1 MRWLGALSLGLVA
14 CDDAQA
20 PSARATPGASAS
32 ASASVLPVSANASE
46 ALDRLRSSELRRDSR
61 AVRSEDLSHR
71 EPAVRRGAA
80 RALARIADGHA
91 VDPLRKLLRDEDTA
105 VVSWAAYGL
114 GYTCAGRE
122 SKLVPELVLRA
133 ASWAAQA
140 GQTGQAEQ
148 LTTDRQRSPLSAIA
162 QALARCGTSEAERS
176 LRAWL
181 NQPALADEA
190 ALALG
195 TLAGYHERLEDAS
208 LVALL
213 DIAARPEH
221 SPTHALYAFTRLP
234 ALGATV
240 QERLRKLATAALGQS
255 GLRRTLAIRA
265 LGVAGEPG
273 VEPLK
278 GVLLDVN
285 ATSNDQIAASLGLRR
300 LGDAGELALEQV
312 LGELVRRELGSK
324 PQFSSVFGVLLTTL
338 EGINLPLGPAK
349 QALTQLQELPLPGT
363 DAPASRRR
371 VVTLR
376 CRAAALIAGSSSAAR
391 HLLECDPAPNGV
403 TGQLARISALDRAP
417 LEAAR
422 LRSWERF
429 TNAAEPSVRQA
440 ALRLLGTHA
449 EVSEASRI
457 LAKALGAAEAGTVA
471 TAAQILAAFP
481 ERGAAE
487 AGGAGASPELIQAF
501 QSALSAAEKRVSV
514 EALSALIDAA
524 GSLELLSAKPALDR
538 HCASDQPTL
547 RLHAER
553 ALQRLGDKAR
563 RCESFTPPASLPAE
577 AARAAK
583 LRAPVKLVF
592 TTDVVELS
600 LTLDP
605 SEAPLAVQ
613 RILDLVESGYYDQMT
628 VHRVVPGF
636 VVQFGDK
643 LGDGFGDAGRATLRC
658 ETGLRPFEPLDA
670 GMALAGRDTAASQIF
685 VALDRYPRL
694 DGDYAWV
701 GHASKEWSQLAQGDR
716 ILKVRIQR

>member
-1 MRWLGALSLGLVA
+1 
-14 CDDAQA
+14 
-20 PSARATPGASAS
+20 
-32 ASASVLPVSANASE
+32 
-46 ALDRLRSSELRRDSR
+46 
-61 AVRSEDLSHR
+61 
-71 EPAVRRGAA
+71 VRRAAA

-91 VDPLRKLLRDEDTA
+91 VEPLRKLLRDEDAA

-114 GYTCAGRE
+114 GYSCAGRE
-122 SKLVPELVLRA
+122 PKLVPDLVLRA

-140 GQTGQAEQ
+140 EQ
-148 LTTDRQRSPLSAIA
+148 LTADRQRSPLAAIA
-162 QALARCGTSEAERS
+162 QALGRCGTSEAERS

-213 DIAARPEH
+213 DVAARPEP

-255 GLRRTLAIRA
+255 GLRRTFAIRA
-265 LGVAGEPG
+265 LGVAGELG

-278 GVLLDVN
+278 GVLLDVK
-285 ATSNDQIAASLGLRR
+285 AAPNDQIAASLSLRR

-324 PQFSSVFGVLLTTL
+324 PAFSHVFGVLLTTL
-338 EGINLPLGPAK
+338 EGINLPLGPGK
-349 QALTQLQELPLPGT
+349 QALTQLQELALPSAE
-363 DAPASRRR
+363 APASRRR

-391 HLLECDPAPNGV
+391 HLLECDPEPNGV

-417 LEAAR
+417 LEGAR

-429 TNAAEPSVRQA
+429 TNAEQPSVRQA
-440 ALRLLGTHA
+440 ALRLLATHP
-449 EVSEASRI
+449 EVGEASRI
-457 LAKALGAAEAGTVA
+457 LSKALGAAEAGSVA
-471 TAAQILAAFP
+471 TAAQLLAAFP

-487 AGGAGASPELIQAF
+487 SGGGASPELIQAL
-501 QSALSAAEKRVSV
+501 QAALTATEKRASV

-524 GSLELLSAKPALDR
+524 GSLELLGAKPALDR

-583 LRAPVKLVF
+583 LHEQVLLVF

-605 SEAPLAVQ
+605 AEAPIAVQ
-613 RILDLVESGYYDQMT
+613 RIVDLVESRYYDQMA

-643 LGDGFGDAGRATLRC
+643 LGDGFGDAGRTTLRC
-658 ETGLRPFEPLDA
+658 ETGLRPFEPFDV
-670 GMALAGRDTAASQIF
+670 GMALAGRDTASSQIF

-701 GHASKEWSQLAQGDR
+701 GHASPEWSLVAQGDR